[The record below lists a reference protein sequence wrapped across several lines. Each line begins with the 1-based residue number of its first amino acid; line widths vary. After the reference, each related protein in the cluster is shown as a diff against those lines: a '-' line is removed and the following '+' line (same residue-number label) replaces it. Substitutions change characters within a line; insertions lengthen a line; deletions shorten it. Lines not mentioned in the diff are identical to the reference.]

1 MPQNNPSD
9 NAALRIPPDTSRL
22 RYYLRGD
29 IPYPRREVAS
39 GNGDYVTIST
49 DAGESSSLSA
59 MSESAFELVTLR
71 GGERSIRS
79 VAHGET
85 MHIGSGPGQEALE
98 LHVRQQR
105 LRERAGEWNRP
116 EPFVIWDIG
125 LGPAGNAITA
135 IAELRDVTVPIEIH
149 SFEISTEVL
158 EFALLHAEEL
168 DYLRGWEGA
177 VSGLLSEGVTFPR
190 PNIRWVLHRGDF
202 SRMANPAPSPSV
214 IFFDPYS
221 PARNSEMWSLETF
234 RGIWGAVSDPNA
246 PTCTMTNYT
255 RSTSA
260 RVTMALAG
268 WYLGK
273 GVPTGEKD
281 ETTIASN
288 RLDLL
293 EQPLGKEW
301 LSRVHS
307 STNAAPLR
315 GRNYERGPIAPEDYA
330 RLLAHPQFAC

>member
-1 MPQNNPSD
+1 MTQ
-9 NAALRIPPDTSRL
+9 
-22 RYYLRGD
+22 G
-29 IPYPRREVAS
+29 
-39 GNGDYVTIST
+39 
-49 DAGESSSLSA
+49 
-59 MSESAFELVTLR
+59 AFELVTLK

-79 VAHGET
+79 LVHGET

-105 LRERAGEWNRP
+105 LRERAGEWNRA

-135 IAELRDVTVPIEIH
+135 IRELGDSTSPVEIH
-149 SFEISTEVL
+149 SYEISTEVL
-158 EFALLHAEEL
+158 EFALLHAQEL
-168 DYLRGWEGA
+168 DYLRGWEEVVA
-177 VSGLLSEGVTFPR
+177 RLLAEEVAFPKA
-190 PNIRWVLHRGDF
+190 NIRWVLHRGDF
-202 SRMANPAPSPSV
+202 SRMENPAPPPSV

-234 RGIWGAVSDPNA
+234 RRIWSAVSDPGA
-246 PTCTMTNYT
+246 PACTMTNYT

-260 RVTMALAG
+260 RVTMGLAG
-268 WYLGK
+268 WFLGR
-273 GVPTGEKD
+273 GVPTGDKD
-281 ETTIASN
+281 ETTIAANS
-288 RLDLL
+288 LDLL

-315 GRNYERGPIAPEDYA
+315 GRNYERGPISPEDYA
-330 RLLAHPQFAC
+330 LLLAHPQFAR